1 MANDIKQVS
10 NVNGSKMNLGDI
22 EKAAIRGV
30 EQGANTFSAN
40 NTFSGNLTNTGILTH
55 NNADG
60 KYVNGY
66 NTVVK
71 SVDFTG
77 SSANIDS
84 GAIYVPANSLFIRG
98 TVIVTEALAY
108 ASATLGVSFGTAAGG
123 TQLTGT
129 LDADS
134 LATSATSLAVGKGN
148 STDEVLDT
156 ALEGATHI
164 TRTAGAGEFASA
176 GEIHGRVKASTGA
189 FTDGTVSFIVEFIY
203 LGGN

>member
-1 MANDIKQVS
+1 MANSIKQVS
-10 NVNGSKMNLGDI
+10 NVNGSTMNLGDI
-22 EKAAIRGV
+22 ELAAIRGV
-30 EQGANTFSAN
+30 EQGDNVL
-40 NTFSGNLTNTGILTH
+40 SGNLTNTGILTH
-55 NNADG
+55 NNAEG

-71 SVDFTG
+71 SVEFTA

-98 TVIVTEALAY
+98 TVVVTEALAY

-164 TRTAGAGEFASA
+164 ARTAGAGDFAAA

-189 FTDGTVSFIVEFIY
+189 FTDGTVSFIVEFIH